1 MIDAPENTLLGH
13 LEALRG
19 VVLRCLAVTALLFP
33 VGYVVSP
40 LVITGL
46 VRWCLPPTLGGL
58 HFFSPLEA
66 FVVQLKLALLLAL
79 AAAYPWNLVQLWRFL
94 VPALHEH
101 ERCLLRRWVAMAS
114 LLFFAGVIFSALLVL
129 PLLMQFSSQFAG
141 KQLRPMLGLAQ
152 FLGLA
157 GWLSLGFGLMFQT
170 PVLAAAAVQLGLVS
184 CADLRRHRPIV
195 MTVILIVAAILTPP
209 DVVSQLLLAIPTW
222 LLFELGLFWASRQ
235 EGKVPSA
242 TVVVCEDADGRG

>member
-1 MIDAPENTLLGH
+1 VNDAPENTLLGH

-40 LVITGL
+40 LIITGL
-46 VRWCLPPTLGGL
+46 VRWCLPPALGGL
-58 HFFSPLEA
+58 HFFSPLEV
-66 FVVQLKLALLLAL
+66 FVVRLKLALLLAL

-101 ERCLLRRWVAMAS
+101 ERRFLRRWVAAAS

-129 PLLMQFSSQFAG
+129 PLLMQFSIQFADE
-141 KQLRPMLGLAQ
+141 QLRPMLGLAQ
-152 FLGLA
+152 FLSLA
-157 GWLSLGFGLMFQT
+157 GWMSLGFGVMFQT
-170 PVLAAAAVQLGLVS
+170 PVLTAAAVQLGLIS
-184 CADLRRHRPIV
+184 CADLRRQRPMV

-235 EGKVPSA
+235 ESRIPSA
-242 TVVVCEDADGRG
+242 TVVSEDADGCS